1 MNKIAFTLSL
11 AAIAS
16 VSVFAQS
23 RSTFSITADMV
34 DMGITESA
42 GGLIHTVANGADPR
56 LIINGETYLVD
67 SVFGFWVLR
76 DNDPDILNPSNT
88 NFGVW
93 SVQNNASGDGEIAGW
108 KATPPT
114 GIKANESVAFEFDG
128 LNWDDANGYGL
139 HVRLDREITGLTGDT
154 YFVQVATE
162 PVPEPASLLALGAGA
177 AFLLRRRRQ
186 NA

>member
-1 MNKIAFTLSL
+1 MKRIAFTLTL
-11 AAIAS
+11 AAVAS
-16 VSVFAQS
+16 VTVFAQS
-23 RSTFSITADMV
+23 RSAFNITADMV

-56 LIINGETYLVD
+56 LIINGETYFVD

-76 DNDPDILNPSNT
+76 DNNPDMLNPSNS

-93 SVQNNASGDGEIAGW
+93 SVQNNTGGAGEIAGW

-114 GIKANESVAFEFDG
+114 GIKANQSVAFEFDS
-128 LNWDDANGYGL
+128 LNWGAADGYGL
-139 HVRLDREITGLTGDT
+139 HVRLDREITGLSGDT
-154 YFVQVATE
+154 YFVEA
-162 PVPEPASLLALGAGA
+162 VPEPASLLALGAGA
-177 AFLLRRRRQ
+177 AFLLRRRRI